1 MSVTHLSRPGRR
13 GLLWRCRCCA
23 SRRRC
28 VGLVRSA
35 AVAVGLMLAGAVL
48 LVGCAD
54 RSGDS
59 EAGDASPLTL
69 GAGHSASDAA
79 RVVEW
84 EAVPEDL
91 RALSHY
97 EIYRGGATE
106 HHGVS
111 RLLREVGAVELLE
124 RYIINIP
131 PSAPFLV
138 GFELSKATS
147 AAHSFYAADGASGA
161 VRRDFE
167 RRVLIDAN
175 GTFGNGLPPAGDPG
189 VLHDAFFE
197 VLEWCGRESP
207 WPDVELFVM
216 GDGYAGD
223 YVPQLVERDFGL
235 SYFEYKELLHK
246 CGRYAATYPTLD
258 PAVRDELLAPQR
270 AHYAREVL
278 EGLDELPVAEV
289 PAMYQA
295 EIDELRQNGW

>member
-13 GLLWRCRCCA
+13 GLPWRCRCCA

-91 RALSHY
+91 RALSNY
-97 EIYRGGATE
+97 DVYRGGATE

-124 RYIINIP
+124 SYIINIP
-131 PSAPFLV
+131 PAP
-138 GFELSKATS
+138 
-147 AAHSFYAADGASGA
+147 HSS
-161 VRRDFE
+161 
-167 RRVLIDAN
+167 
-175 GTFGNGLPPAGDPG
+175 PARNYIQPHMTTD
-189 VLHDAFFE
+189 DRTE
-197 VLEWCGRESP
+197 
-207 WPDVELFVM
+207 
-216 GDGYAGD
+216 
-223 YVPQLVERDFGL
+223 
-235 SYFEYKELLHK
+235 
-246 CGRYAATYPTLD
+246 
-258 PAVRDELLAPQR
+258 
-270 AHYAREVL
+270 
-278 EGLDELPVAEV
+278 
-289 PAMYQA
+289 
-295 EIDELRQNGW
+295 